1 MKSTPGAFRFDR
13 AMRAPL
19 LIAALLRLALMTA
32 AYARTGTQIMTQ
44 GDTASYLEPGR
55 NLILHGIFATAG
67 QPEIDRTPG
76 YPIFAMLTGMAFG
89 NVLLTVVAQIL
100 LSLAS
105 MLVLSRIADRLYPN
119 RHIGIRAA
127 WLYAVEPLSILYTVR
142 LMPETLFVLLLL
154 LAIERL
160 LAFQSTLKL
169 SYLAISGV
177 FLAAATYVRPVS
189 FYLGFL
195 LAAGLAITAPM
206 PNLRWKAPAVL
217 LLSLIPWLAAWQ
229 IRNTVETGYNGFS
242 SIVEKNLY
250 FFQSAEVTAE
260 LEYISIES
268 EQKILGYPDE
278 SDYLGQHPEQR
289 SWSRS
294 ERLHFMRTQSAQ
306 ILAQHRA
313 LYLKTH
319 LKGVA
324 VVAFSPCATEWLQLL
339 DAYPN
344 PESMPRRILNEG
356 IAISI
361 KRILLAHPE
370 VMLVMILCEALLLI
384 LYGFAIRGLTYC
396 PSNSLAACT
405 LLGVAVYFL
414 LIAGGAQAIGRYRL
428 PVMPIL
434 CLFAAA
440 GIPVLRTKEMRDP
453 SGSRIQIQ
461 QRV

>member
-1 MKSTPGAFRFDR
+1 MNSRPSVLRLDR
-13 AMRAPL
+13 AMCAPL
-19 LIAALLRLALMTA
+19 VAAALLRLVLMTA

-55 NLILHGIFATAG
+55 NLILHGIFSTAG

-76 YPIFAMLTGMAFG
+76 YPIFAMLSGMAFD
-89 NVLLTVVAQIL
+89 NVLFTVVAQIL
-100 LSLAS
+100 ISLIT

-119 RHIGIRAA
+119 RRIGIRAA

-154 LAIERL
+154 VAIERL

-189 FYLGFL
+189 FYLGFF
-195 LAAGLAITAPM
+195 LAAGLAVTAPK
-206 PNLRWKAPAVL
+206 PNLRGKAPAVL
-217 LLSLIPWLAAWQ
+217 LLSFIPWLAAWQ
-229 IRNTVETGYNGFS
+229 IRNAIETGYSGFS

-260 LEYISIES
+260 LERISIES
-268 EQKILGYPDE
+268 EQRRLGYPDE
-278 SDYLGQHPEQR
+278 SDYLAHHPEQVN
-289 SWSRS
+289 WSRS
-294 ERLHFMRTQSAQ
+294 ERLHFMRAQSTQ
-306 ILAQHRA
+306 ILAQHPA

-324 VVAFSPCATEWLQLL
+324 VVVFSPCATEWLQLL
-339 DAYPN
+339 GAYPN
-344 PESMPRRILNEG
+344 PESMPRRILNQG
-356 IAISI
+356 IVNSVR
-361 KRILLAHPE
+361 RIFLAHPF
-370 VMLVMILCEALLLI
+370 VTLLMCILAVFLI
-384 LYGFAIRGLTYC
+384 VLYWLAIRGLFGT
-396 PSNSLAACT
+396 PQNRVAAAT
-405 LLGVAVYFL
+405 LLGIALYFL
-414 LIAGGAQAIGRYRL
+414 LISGGAQAVGRYRL

-440 GIPVLRTKEMRDP
+440 GISVARAKEMRGHP
-453 SGSRIQIQ
+453 GPAVKSI
-461 QRV
+461 V